1 MKLKKIIML
10 ENNNIEIEIID
21 SSITLKINE
30 LPLINSLNEFI
41 NTNLK
46 FSYKE
51 KRKRIEKI

>member
-1 MKLKKIIML
+1 ML

>member
-46 FSYKE
+46 FPYKE